1 MLVVGVK
8 LRVLEENGCEMV
20 AVVIAD
26 SDSGIVDLGIEEE
39 EEDEEVVK
47 VQNCC

>member
-8 LRVLEENGCEMV
+8 LRVLEENGCKMV
-20 AVVIAD
+20 AVVMA
-26 SDSGIVDLGIEEE
+26 DSGIVDLGIE

>member
-20 AVVIAD
+20 AVVMA
-26 SDSGIVDLGIEEE
+26 DSGIVDLGIEEEE

>member
-1 MLVVGVK
+1 VLVVGVK

-26 SDSGIVDLGIEEE
+26 SGIVDLGIEEE